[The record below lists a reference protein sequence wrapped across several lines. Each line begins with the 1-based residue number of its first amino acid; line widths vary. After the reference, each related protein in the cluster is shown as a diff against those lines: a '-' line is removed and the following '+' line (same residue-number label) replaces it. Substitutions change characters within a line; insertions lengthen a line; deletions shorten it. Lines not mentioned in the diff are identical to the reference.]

1 MHIVS
6 DKSLQRPNYVYS
18 ADGVGYPADAEPEI
32 VWNHIDGP
40 LLYCRNG
47 ALYWLT
53 WRDRLRMWLG
63 LDDIYSLERK
73 HIY

>member
-6 DKSLQRPNYVYS
+6 DKSLHRSDYVYS
-18 ADGVGYPADAEPEI
+18 ADGVGFSADAEPEI

-47 ALYWLT
+47 AMHWLT
-53 WRDRLRMWLG
+53 WRDRLRFWMG

-73 HIY
+73 YLY